1 MASPITKTVRLTGQ
15 ADTIEDA
22 VSTVLGRAA
31 HTVERIR
38 SFRVVEI
45 EGEVDPSGVATGFR
59 VTVDITFEVKPGTEA
74 R

>member
-1 MASPITKTVRLTGQ
+1 MASPITKTVRLAGQ

-45 EGEVDPSGVATGFR
+45 GGKVDPSGVATGFR

-74 R
+74 G

>member
-1 MASPITKTVRLTGQ
+1 MTSPITKTVRLTGQ
-15 ADTIEDA
+15 AGTVEDA
-22 VSTVLGRAA
+22 ISTVLGRAA
-31 HTVERIR
+31 HTIERIR

-45 EGEVDPSGVATGFR
+45 GGEVAPSGVAAAYR

>member
-1 MASPITKTVRLTGQ
+1 MTSPIAKTVRLTGE

-31 HTVERIR
+31 HTIERIR

-45 EGEVDPSGVATGFR
+45 GGEVAPSGVATGYR